1 MRLMKNVHL
10 TLASLSV
17 IRNRMTIEN
26 LQKNRKIKV

>member
-10 TLASLSV
+10 TLVSLNV

-26 LQKNRKIKV
+26 LQKIEK